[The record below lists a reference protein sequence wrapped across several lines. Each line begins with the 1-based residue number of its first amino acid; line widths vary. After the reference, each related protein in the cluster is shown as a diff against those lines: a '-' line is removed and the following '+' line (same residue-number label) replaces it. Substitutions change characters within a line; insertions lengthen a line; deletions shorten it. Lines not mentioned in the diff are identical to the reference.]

1 MKRYSNRNRFIIA
14 ALSSLLALPALAE
27 KPMDGQGQHQGKSGG
42 KHHGQKMMEK
52 FDLDGDGRIN
62 KAEFMALHDEKFDR
76 MDSNSDGFIEPEER
90 KAHHQQMKAKHQE
103 MKEKRQQ
110 KKAERAE

>member
-1 MKRYSNRNRFIIA
+1 MKRFSNRTTLINA
-14 ALSSLLALPALAE
+14 TLLSLLALPALAE
-27 KPMDGQGQHQGKSGG
+27 KPTDGQGQNQSKSGG

-76 MDSNSDGFIEPEER
+76 MDSNGNGFIEAEER
-90 KAHHQQMKAKHQE
+90 KAHHETMKTKRHE

-110 KKAERAE
+110 KKAERTK

>member
-1 MKRYSNRNRFIIA
+1 MKRFSNRTTLITA
-14 ALSSLLALPALAE
+14 TLLSVLALPALAE
-27 KPMDGQGQHQGKSGG
+27 KPMDGEGKQQGKSGG
-42 KHHGQKMMEK
+42 KHHGQKMIEK

-62 KAEFMALHDEKFDR
+62 KAEFMAMHGEKFDR
-76 MDSNSDGFIEPEER
+76 MDSNSDGFIEPDER
-90 KAHHQQMKAKHQE
+90 KAHRQDMKAKHQK